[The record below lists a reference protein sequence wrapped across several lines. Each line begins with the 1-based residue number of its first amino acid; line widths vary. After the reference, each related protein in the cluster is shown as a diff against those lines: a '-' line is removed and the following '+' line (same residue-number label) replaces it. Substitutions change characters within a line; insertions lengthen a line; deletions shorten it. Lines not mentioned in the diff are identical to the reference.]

1 MGQYSEVRRD
11 RRRQDNF
18 QEPVVLQDERSHRS
32 GYDRDI
38 FETRNVPD
46 YRAQSGG
53 LRHHHHHQEAQYEVP
68 RSVDYQVPR
77 IYASSNS
84 QMRTA
89 KKKSNFDLDLEE
101 RIRKAS
107 GVARQEHL

>member
-11 RRRQDNF
+11 RRRH
-18 QEPVVLQDERSHRS
+18 QEPVVLEEERIQRS

-38 FETRNVPD
+38 FETRNIPD
-46 YRAQSGG
+46 YRAQSQG
-53 LRHHHHHQEAQYEVP
+53 LRQHHHNQEAQYEIP

-77 IYASSNS
+77 IYSSSNS

-89 KKKSNFDLDLEE
+89 KKKGNFDLDLEE